1 MKSNNVSSIAALAW
15 SRGLNVKKVTIE
27 YNDFINWC
35 YSIGKCFKMSDFII
49 YLDKAII
56 NGRLD

>member
-1 MKSNNVSSIAALAW
+1 MKCNNVSSVAALAW
-15 SRGLNVKKVTIE
+15 SRGLKVKQVIIE

-56 NGRLD
+56 NGRLH

>member
-1 MKSNNVSSIAALAW
+1 MKNNKVSSLAALAW
-15 SRGLNVKKVTIE
+15 SMSLNVKQVTIE
-27 YNDFINWC
+27 YNDFVNWC
-35 YSIGKCFKMSDFII
+35 YSIGKSFKMSDFII

>member
-15 SRGLNVKKVTIE
+15 SRGLNVNKVTIE

-35 YSIGKCFKMSDFII
+35 YIIGKCFKMSDFII